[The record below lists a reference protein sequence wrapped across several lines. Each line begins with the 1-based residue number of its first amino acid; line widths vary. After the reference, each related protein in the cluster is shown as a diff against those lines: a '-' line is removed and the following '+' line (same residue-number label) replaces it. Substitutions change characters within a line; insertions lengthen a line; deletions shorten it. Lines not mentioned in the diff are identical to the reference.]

1 MDDLEA
7 RSRCRVC
14 GWLFS
19 CPVWDE
25 DPEEGATYDICPSCG
40 CEAGNQDFTL
50 ESTQKHRE
58 AWIKAGMRWQAPDQK
73 IRPIPFG
80 WDPVEQMKY
89 IPPGWL

>member
-19 CPVWDE
+19 GPVWDE
-25 DPEEGATYDICPSCG
+25 DPEEGATYWICPACG

-50 ESTQKHRE
+50 ESTRKYRK
-58 AWIKAGMRWQAPDQK
+58 AWIDKGMKWHAPDLK
-73 IRPIPFG
+73 LDPIPPG
-80 WDPVEQMKY
+80 WDPVEQMKH